1 MGTALDPVGKYRVM
15 IEGLVNGGRDE
26 IDKV

>member
-1 MGTALDPVGKYRVM
+1 VM

-26 IDKV
+26 IDKAQLMEMIQDIQGD